1 MKKTREDVHVRTSL
15 KDDFRTNFQGVLVDV
30 LSVSINGWLKLVQ
43 PSATNYINARCS
55 IDTLSKF
62 V

>member
-1 MKKTREDVHVRTSL
+1 MKKTREDAHVRTSPI
-15 KDDFRTNFQGVLVDV
+15 DDFWTNFLGVLVDV

-55 IDTLSKF
+55 VDTLSKF
-62 V
+62 I